1 MRTHDELE
9 DSVGEPLLYERLN
22 LLTRVVVIASVFSA
36 IVALWMLVPLILS
49 SWFADLVGC
58 GLVFG
63 GLVGLRMLLA

>member
-9 DSVGEPLLYERLN
+9 DSVGEPLLHERLN

-36 IVALWMLVPLILS
+36 IVALWMLVPLVLS
-49 SWFADLVGC
+49 SWFADLVGW

-63 GLVGLRMLLA
+63 GLVGLQMLLA

>member
-9 DSVGEPLLYERLN
+9 DSVGEPLLHERLN

-36 IVALWMLVPLILS
+36 IMALWMLVPLILS

-63 GLVGLRMLLA
+63 GLVGLQMLLA